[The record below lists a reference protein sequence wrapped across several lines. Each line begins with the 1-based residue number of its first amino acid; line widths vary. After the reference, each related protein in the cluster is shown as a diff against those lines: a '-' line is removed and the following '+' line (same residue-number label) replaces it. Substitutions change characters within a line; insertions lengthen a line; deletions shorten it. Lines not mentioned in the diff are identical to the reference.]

1 MWSLLIVQWLL
12 TWSSTVESK
21 APKPKTMALSP
32 GSEALQ
38 SWLDPPVE
46 TSVKF
51 YLFHVTNPVA
61 VTRGSKPILEE
72 VGPFV
77 YKTINIKDS
86 LDQHTGRSS
95 LIFNEDSSTL
105 TYRPR

>member
-1 MWSLLIVQWLL
+1 MWSLLLFLL
-12 TWSSTVESK
+12 TGSRTLESK
-21 APKPKTMALSP
+21 APQPKTLALSP

-51 YLFHVTNPVA
+51 YLFHVTNPFAVA
-61 VTRGSKPILEE
+61 RGYKPILEE

-77 YKTINIKDS
+77 YKTINKKDS

-95 LIFNEDSSTL
+95 LKFNEDSSTL